1 MGERPIK
8 PKLRQKLMYVEG
20 QYIGN
25 TIQKGNQY
33 TGRTLN
39 FQPVGFEDGSTSC
52 VGRVTDNSK
61 NIVMNVDE
69 NTKRNRV
76 HEIFHTFGFS
86 HPKGSGGTQEIMKY
100 PPSKPCLKDA

>member
-1 MGERPIK
+1 MSFSDGGTTYQTEIAAETDVCGGTA
-8 PKLRQKLMYVEG
+8 YWE
-20 QYIGN
+20 YDS
-25 TIQKGNQY
+25 KGNQY
-33 TGRTLN
+33 TGKTLN

-76 HEIFHTFGFS
+76 T
-86 HPKGSGGTQEIMKY
+86 
-100 PPSKPCLKDA
+100 